1 MALGSQGC
9 LLCMGIC
16 LVSVGSGNIS
26 RRRGTLGLIQ
36 AWVNCGKSV
45 LSCALVGGG
54 KKSDV
59 KLLERTG
66 QLSKCESGVSFM
78 RLGSVLMIAG
88 VSAC

>member
-1 MALGSQGC
+1 M
-9 LLCMGIC
+9 
-16 LVSVGSGNIS
+16 
-26 RRRGTLGLIQ
+26 
-36 AWVNCGKSV
+36 NCGKSV

-78 RLGSVLMIAG
+78 RLGSVLMIAE